1 MKQRHKIMKKALINE
16 RFPLW
21 REILLLV
28 NKGNISE
35 NLKRD
40 LVEGIGQRAHVPLT
54 VCKPSL

>member
-1 MKQRHKIMKKALINE
+1 MKKALINE